1 MNNYKIGYE
10 QTDKKT
16 LVEIYGLEF
25 EIKKL
30 DKSLIE
36 KYKELDASEIENF
49 EELYKFVDLFLGD
62 GASDRINAKRKEDG
76 YDPLN
81 YENILAIIELIVK
94 VQQDKF
100 KAYESKYNNYH
111 NYKNRGRR
119 Y

>member
-25 EIKKL
+25 EIKKI
-30 DKSLIE
+30 S
-36 KYKELDASEIENF
+36 KELVKKLSELKESEITDF
-49 EELYKFVDLFLGD
+49 EELYKYVDLFLGD
-62 GASDRINAKRKEDG
+62 GASDKINAKRKEDG

-81 YENILAIIELIVK
+81 YENILAIIELVVK

-100 KAYESKYNNYH
+100 KTYETRYNNYK